1 MRIFSIMEKNNN
13 PILYLLV
20 ICFILCWTPYYCIV
34 FFLLITDARVDHEHP
49 PHLSENLTLTTP
61 LDPSIYD
68 QPSRDQ
74 RSLLIVM
81 MLAVSNSV
89 LDPLIYGN
97 WQNITMKEYWFNS
110 LSLFRMLFSTA
121 CEIELSQPA
130 KNSNWNNNYQTSS
143 WTGTGW

>member
-1 MRIFSIMEKNNN
+1 MRIFFYHEEEKNA
-13 PILYLLV
+13 ILFLLV

-49 PHLSENLTLTTP
+49 PHLSENSTITTL

-97 WQNITMKEYWFNS
+97 WQNITMKEYSFNS
-110 LSLFRMLFSTA
+110 FSVQDV
-121 CEIELSQPA
+121 IWYDL
-130 KNSNWNNNYQTSS
+130 
-143 WTGTGW
+143 